1 MHGGGLTRATTDM
14 PTTYQSSLQRLR
26 ELPATFSGRD
36 LTVKFQWSSATAS
49 QYLANWRRAQ
59 LVRAL
64 GGHSDIY
71 MNLVVAPQA
80 DLEQA
85 LRRALPEAVLIG
97 ADVIRQAGWTTQ
109 ILQVPDIA
117 ILHSS
122 PRYKLIDFNQQTRSA
137 KWFKRVRPGLID
149 PHGGVR
155 RLAPAWALADML
167 NRFLDR
173 RVKGAWLVAPDDLE
187 WDDIAA
193 APDAATALA
202 AFGLAADSFAPA
214 GYARIH
220 DAQAISGPQILR

>member
-1 MHGGGLTRATTDM
+1 VRGGGLTRKTAAMTTNY
-14 PTTYQSSLQRLR
+14 TSSLQRLR

-64 GGHSDIY
+64 GGHSDVY

-85 LRRALPEAVLIG
+85 LRRALPEAVRIG

-109 ILQVPDIA
+109 ILQLPDIA
-117 ILHSS
+117 VLSSS
-122 PRYKLIDFNQQTRSA
+122 PRYKLIDFSLQTRSP
-137 KWFKRVRPGLID
+137 KWFELVRPGLTH
-149 PHGGVR
+149 PHGGIR

-167 NRFLDR
+167 DRFLDR

-187 WDDIAA
+187 FDEIAEDLD
-193 APDAATALA
+193 APAALA
-202 AFGLAADSFAPA
+202 AFGLAPDSFTPA
-214 GYARIH
+214 AYARIH
-220 DAQAISGPQILR
+220 DAPNRV